1 MLATHGFRIQ
11 SIVLSEVIYHGLPN
25 RIRSSP
31 APPPGEVPPAAAL
44 FLAGVKIF
52 WPEGQAWL
60 TQLLLPAGTRAAFRD
75 LLDALQSGQPFYD
88 SLTAFCREIV
98 SYADLPAA

>member
-1 MLATHGFRIQ
+1 MAYRI
-11 SIVLSEVIYHGLPN
+11 EYG
-25 RIRSSP
+25 
-31 APPPGEVPPAAAL
+31 PPRPRRREKFPLRLLLLTCFFFVL

-52 WPEGQAWL
+52 WPEGQARL
-60 TQLLLPAGTRAAFRD
+60 TQLLLPAGTRVAFRN

>member
-1 MLATHGFRIQ
+1 MAYRI
-11 SIVLSEVIYHGLPN
+11 EYG
-25 RIRSSP
+25 
-31 APPPGEVPPAAAL
+31 PPRPRRREKFPLRLLLLTCFFFVL

-60 TQLLLPAGTRAAFRD
+60 TQLLLPTGTRAAFRD
-75 LLDALQSGQPFYD
+75 LLDALRSGQPFYD

>member
-1 MLATHGFRIQ
+1 MAYRI
-11 SIVLSEVIYHGLPN
+11 EYG
-25 RIRSSP
+25 
-31 APPPGEVPPAAAL
+31 PPRPRYREKFPLRLLLLTCFFFVL

-52 WPEGQAWL
+52 WPEGQARL

>member
-1 MLATHGFRIQ
+1 MAYRI
-11 SIVLSEVIYHGLPN
+11 EYG
-25 RIRSSP
+25 
-31 APPPGEVPPAAAL
+31 PPRPRRREKFPLRLLLLTCFFFVL

-52 WPEGQAWL
+52 WPEGQARL
-60 TQLLLPAGTRAAFRD
+60 TQLLLPARNAAGTRAAFRD
-75 LLDALQSGQPFYD
+75 LLDALRSGQPFYD

>member
-1 MLATHGFRIQ
+1 MAYRI
-11 SIVLSEVIYHGLPN
+11 EYGLP
-25 RIRSSP
+25 RPRRREKFP
-31 APPPGEVPPAAAL
+31 LRLLLLTCFFFVL

-52 WPEGQAWL
+52 WPEGQARL
-60 TQLLLPAGTRAAFRD
+60 AQLLLPTGTRAAFRD
-75 LLDALQSGQPFYD
+75 LLDALRSGQPVYD

>member
-1 MLATHGFRIQ
+1 MAYRI
-11 SIVLSEVIYHGLPN
+11 EYG
-25 RIRSSP
+25 
-31 APPPGEVPPAAAL
+31 PPRPRRQEKFPLRLLLLTCFFFVL

-52 WPEGQAWL
+52 WPEGQARL
-60 TQLLLPAGTRAAFRD
+60 TQLLLPAGTRAAFLD
-75 LLDALQSGQPFYD
+75 LLDALRSGQPFYD